1 MSEGCPTCVFESV
14 CKREARLAD
23 AGCESWKAMPSR
35 MSEERLASL
44 VRVVR
49 SKTEA
54 RYRKQSHAALFRQE
68 AVEAIAAERTHAA
81 TLQARLDAAVEI
93 IAIKVIGR
101 PRHGERIYDKW
112 RAEFDAEIA
121 ATLAAA
127 QQIEEGT
134 R

>member
-1 MSEGCPTCVFESV
+1 
-14 CKREARLAD
+14 
-23 AGCESWKAMPSR
+23 